1 MQFTL
6 TWRAQEKSGLMKS
19 LLAAAAL
26 SILAGCGGSG
36 SASSSSAPT
45 PAPAPDGALTE
56 MATARVTV
64 DAKNNQVRIEEASPD
79 GRAAFA
85 PGAVTFPT
93 ATISDESGSTGRK
106 VMLMYVRNNKTE
118 EIGVDGKLR
127 VTFSGFS
134 NITANPTDLRPT
146 SDVATIAGSD
156 QGGTNDGSAL
166 GNVIQDAGA
175 VYVEDRA
182 VYFTS
187 RTDGKVKKLEN
198 GQVTTLASGLIQPQ
212 GIAGSISTSSLFV
225 SDTGRNRIVRIPK
238 GGGSPVVVSGS
249 PAGAASDV
257 LGAPADARYNA
268 PLGLYLE
275 GFRTQGLS
283 EGHRLWIADSNNNK
297 IKVLED
303 PFVTAIATAFSATT
317 GKPQQLVGHRVA
329 NSTMLFATTKNNLVQ
344 ALPMMALP
352 PAAATIAGT
361 GTAGLVEGIGSIAQF
376 NDPQGIAAAENAL
389 FVADKGNGRVRQL
402 ILNEGGAPG
411 SMSSWRAASL
421 AGTAPGAAVD
431 AVGILAVFAS
441 PGPMFYDGEL
451 GLVMGDQH
459 RLRKITAARL
469 PIVVGAEGGST
480 STSKVSIANPDG
492 YSGQERPYFFTLGN
506 LSPGTAQQ
514 IAPVSFVVPDGVN
527 MFTFNITVE
536 GALEAPSV
544 LDAKEGSGSTQVFAQ
559 RMAGDPGVAAFQD
572 GAGVAARFATIRGI
586 HRVPS
591 GALYIAD
598 RGNHAIRRMDDRGEV
613 TTIMG
618 HPSKSAAFAAGT
630 GVTAAVPNPN
640 FVWMNDAETEGFILT
655 DTLVLRLSRA
665 GGDPKAIA
673 SWSVALIGG
682 GAAQFADGIGGN
694 ARFNG
699 LRGMVR
705 VSDTEFLLTDMI
717 NGRIRR
723 MTQIGTDRNN
733 PLSWNYT
740 TLTSGLAKPIQ
751 IARSMQGAYYVSAE
765 AGLVYQVWA
774 NGASSELS
782 GSAVLNGYVDGVRQ
796 QARYG
801 GVYGVAV
808 DSSGYIYASEFNGRI
823 RRTSLNSNRT
833 ATVIKGEVVDGAE
846 GRGNTASLG
855 QSNSSLALLPDG
867 DLLAS
872 DNRTI
877 WAIRRVVGQ

>member
-1 MQFTL
+1 
-6 TWRAQEKSGLMKS
+6 
-19 LLAAAAL
+19 
-26 SILAGCGGSG
+26 
-36 SASSSSAPT
+36 
-45 PAPAPDGALTE
+45 

-93 ATISDESGSTGRK
+93 ATISDDPGSTGRK
-106 VMLMYVRNNKTE
+106 VMLMYVRNNKSE

-127 VTFSGFS
+127 VSFSGFT
-134 NITANPTDLRPT
+134 NISANPADLRPT
-146 SDVATIAGSD
+146 SDVSTIAGSD
-156 QGGTNDGSAL
+156 VGGVNDGTAL

-175 VYVEDRA
+175 VYMEDRA

-212 GIAGSISTSSLFV
+212 GIAGSSATSSLFV
-225 SDTGRNRIVRIPK
+225 SDTGRNRIVRVPK

-275 GFRTQGLS
+275 GFRTSGFA
-283 EGHRLWIADSNNNK
+283 EGYRLWIADSNNNK
-297 IKVLED
+297 VKVLDD
-303 PFVTAIATAFSATT
+303 PFDTAIATAFSATS
-317 GKPQQLVGHRVA
+317 GKPQQLVGTRVA
-329 NSTMLFATTKNNLVQ
+329 NASMLYVSTKNNVIQ
-344 ALPMMALP
+344 GLPLMAAP

-361 GTAGLVEGIGSIAQF
+361 GAAGLVEGMGNVAQF

-389 FVADKGNGRVRQL
+389 FISDKGNGRVRQL
-402 ILNEGGAPG
+402 ILNDGGAPG
-411 SMSSWRAASL
+411 STSSWRAASL
-421 AGTAPGAAVD
+421 AGTTPGAATD
-431 AVGILAVFAS
+431 GVGILAVFAS
-441 PGPMFYDGEL
+441 PGPLFYDGEI

-459 RLRKITAARL
+459 RLRKITAPRL
-469 PIVVGAEGGST
+469 PVVVGAEGGSI
-480 STSKVSIANPDG
+480 STSKVTIANPDG
-492 YSGQERPYFFTLGN
+492 YSAQERPYFLTLGN
-506 LSPGTAQQ
+506 LSPGSAQK
-514 IAPVSFVVPDGVN
+514 IAPISFVVPDGVS
-527 MFTFNITVE
+527 MFTFNVTVE

-544 LDAKEGSGSTQVFAQ
+544 LDAKEGSGSNQVFAQ

-572 GAGVAARFATIRGI
+572 GAGVAARFSTIRGL
-586 HRVPS
+586 HRVAG
-591 GALYIAD
+591 GAVYIAD
-598 RGNHAIRRMDDRGEV
+598 RGNHAIRRMDDKGEV

-618 HPSKSAAFAAGT
+618 HPSKSAAFVAGT
-630 GVTAAVPNPN
+630 GAAAAIPNPN

-655 DTLVLRLSRA
+655 DTLVLRLARG
-665 GGDPKAIA
+665 GGDPKFLA
-673 SWSVALIGG
+673 SWTVALVGG

-694 ARFNG
+694 ARFNT

-705 VSDTEFLLTDMI
+705 VSETEFLLTDMI

-740 TLTSGLAKPIQ
+740 TLSSSLAKPVQ

-774 NGASSELS
+774 NGSFSELS

-833 ATVIKGEVVDGAE
+833 ATVIKGEVLEGLE

-855 QSNSSLALLPDG
+855 QSNSSLALMPDG